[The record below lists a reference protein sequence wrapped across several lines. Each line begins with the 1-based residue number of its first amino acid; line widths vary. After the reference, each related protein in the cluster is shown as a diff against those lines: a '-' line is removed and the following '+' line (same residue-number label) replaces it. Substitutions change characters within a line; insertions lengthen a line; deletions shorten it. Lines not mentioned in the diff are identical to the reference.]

1 VDMQKGSRMVSDPKQ
16 LEFEF
21 MKELPK
27 EPIVKQERYYEY
39 IKRMYREAEE
49 KDANL
54 QFS

>member
-1 VDMQKGSRMVSDPKQ
+1 MQKGSRMVSDPKQ

-21 MKELPK
+21 MKNMPD
-27 EPIVKQERYYEY
+27 PIIVQKQERYHEY

>member
-1 VDMQKGSRMVSDPKQ
+1 MVSREEQ

-21 MKELPK
+21 MKK
-27 EPIVKQERYYEY
+27 GPIQNPEKQERYHEY

-54 QFS
+54 